1 MESKT
6 EGAKQASDTFEKKA
20 DASKR
25 AQDIAD
31 NRGTKVIE
39 HNKMKHHN

>member
-6 EGAKQASDTFEKKA
+6 EGAKQASDTFEKA
-20 DASKR
+20 DATKR

-39 HNKMKHHN
+39 HNKMKTS